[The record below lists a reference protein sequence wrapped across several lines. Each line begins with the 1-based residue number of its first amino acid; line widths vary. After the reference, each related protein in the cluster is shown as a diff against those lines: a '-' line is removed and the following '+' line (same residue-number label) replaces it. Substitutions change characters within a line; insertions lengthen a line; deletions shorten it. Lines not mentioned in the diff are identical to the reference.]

1 MPLSRIIKK
10 ASNFIL
16 RSQYESTST
25 PAYTDGEIV
34 FCKNNVCVHPP
45 TMVRQETDIVH
56 HPGYLTV
63 TCQTT
68 GDKCTLLLSWIP
80 NTTLRKHPG
89 TVEQRSSSVTRT
101 GKDSE
106 EKVGTRR
113 RSTSAARTPSGVHIG
128 RRYSSGSYE
137 TECVGCFP
145 ENKLS
150 SELKDIYISK
160 GSISSCS
167 DNNSLTPSEE
177 LRFDA
182 IKNKPIESSLNN
194 EGDIEAN
201 DGKLNKH
208 DSNHNDEAY
217 QKQLESKVD
226 PRSSDII
233 IEEPLVQNENNSTVP
248 KINQSSSNTSS
259 LVSDSSSS
267 CQMKTDENVA
277 KDSPSENESSINC
290 DETVPSITGT
300 SKPTPPSVYT
310 FQRPEGILYVDS
322 LVLQEYPHI
331 LNLKSTC
338 ANSAPNRRLEESCVQ
353 SLNDRVREAERRL
366 SVQSNEDGPSPLWMS
381 SPELLALKHN
391 LTFPESV
398 TASPV
403 VRRAQK
409 CCRKFCV
416 DLSEMRS
423 LRLFFCDAESTKGQ
437 LVVASRECQYK
448 ILHFHHGGLERL
460 ATVLQQ
466 WNLLSPTTP
475 SDNLPYR
482 HFMVCRPAMDD
493 SELHPEEGKVGMV
506 TEAEWNEMLNPLGQV
521 EDDLVLRKGIFL
533 GGLEPSLRK
542 TVWPFL
548 LYCYSYQSTA
558 VEREHITA
566 IRRKEYELITKKRL
580 SLEGAAKERFI
591 RNIQCVVEKDV
602 IRTDRGNPYYAG
614 DSNPHVETMKN
625 ILLNY
630 AIYDSG
636 SGYMQG
642 MSDLLAPVLAEIGHE
657 ADAFWCFVGLMS
669 RAIFVCTPTDSDME
683 RNLTY
688 LRELI
693 REMVPEFY
701 SHLQRHT
708 DAMELLFCHRWIL
721 LCFKREFPEEVALK
735 MWEACWAN
743 YLTDYFNLFLCLAI
757 VSAYADD
764 VIAQDL
770 RTDEMLLHFSSLA
783 LYMDG
788 DLILRKAR
796 GLLYQ
801 FRQRTVI
808 PCSLAE
814 LCQECGPGMWDS
826 GHAPSVICR
835 GENCPQTPCPYRG
848 ISTSEE

>member
-16 RSQYESTST
+16 RSQYETST
-25 PAYTDGEIV
+25 TPTYTDGEIV

-63 TCQTT
+63 TSQTV
-68 GDKCTLLLSWIP
+68 GNKCTLFLSWIP

-101 GKDSE
+101 GTDSD

-113 RSTSAARTPSGVHIG
+113 RSTSACRTSSGVHIG

-137 TECVGCFP
+137 SECVGCFP
-145 ENKLS
+145 DNKLS
-150 SELKDIYISK
+150 TELKDIYISK

-167 DNNSLTPSEE
+167 DNNSLTPSED
-177 LRFDA
+177 LKFDA
-182 IKNKPIESSLNN
+182 VKNKQLESSLNN
-194 EGDIEAN
+194 EEQTSEGR
-201 DGKLNKH
+201 LNKH
-208 DSNHNDEAY
+208 DSNHNDSNEAY
-217 QKQLESKVD
+217 QKLLECRLD
-226 PRSSDII
+226 PSRSNVI

-248 KINQSSSNTSS
+248 KINPSSSNTSS

-267 CQMKTDENVA
+267 CQLKVEENNA
-277 KDSPSENESSINC
+277 KDLPNSENTDC
-290 DETVPSITGT
+290 DESDRVSSFNGVNTNS
-300 SKPTPPSVYT
+300 SKANPPAVYA

-322 LVLQEYPHI
+322 LVLQENPHI
-331 LNLKSTC
+331 LNIKSSC
-338 ANSAPNRRLEESCVQ
+338 GGPNRRLEES
-353 SLNDRVREAERRL
+353 RVRETERRM

-391 LTFPESV
+391 LSFPDSL

-506 TEAEWNEMLNPLGQV
+506 NEAEWKEMLNPLGQV

-533 GGLEPSLRK
+533 GGLEPCLRK
-542 TVWPFL
+542 IVWPFL

-558 VEREHITA
+558 AEREHITA
-566 IRRKEYELITKKRL
+566 IRRKEYQLITKKRL
-580 SLEGAAKERFI
+580 SLEGAAKERFF

-683 RNLTY
+683 RNL
-688 LRELI
+688 
-693 REMVPEFY
+693 
-701 SHLQRHT
+701 
-708 DAMELLFCHRWIL
+708 
-721 LCFKREFPEEVALK
+721 
-735 MWEACWAN
+735 
-743 YLTDYFNLFLCLAI
+743 
-757 VSAYADD
+757 
-764 VIAQDL
+764 VI
-770 RTDEMLLHFSSLA
+770 
-783 LYMDG
+783 
-788 DLILRKAR
+788 
-796 GLLYQ
+796 
-801 FRQRTVI
+801 
-808 PCSLAE
+808 
-814 LCQECGPGMWDS
+814 
-826 GHAPSVICR
+826 
-835 GENCPQTPCPYRG
+835 
-848 ISTSEE
+848 